1 MNTKIILV
9 LLMMLGVIFHLS
21 SQSLVEI
28 DASAGNRAIL
38 DFGPANPG
46 FSNTDG
52 YRLSWNS
59 STNQLDFRG
68 LDLVFSGG
76 VALPSFVTKMSLS
89 TEGYLG
95 VGAQKGENLLFVK
108 GAGTTFG
115 SPMKFQ
121 PPSNGFTE
129 VVGYFENTLAS
140 SHTAITISGNPGND
154 AIIYLAQGGG
164 LPLWDIRNDFSD
176 NNELQFRWQGQN
188 AENNIRM
195 RLTDTGNLIIDGTL
209 TEGSDVNNKEII
221 TPISNEEILDKLV
234 TVPITEWQYKGTSE
248 RHIGPM
254 AQDFYKTFGLGF
266 GETTISNVDKD
277 GINMAAI
284 QALYDR
290 VVELENQNDILK
302 SYINKEIRDLKNKM
316 SKISEDE
323 E

>member
-1 MNTKIILV
+1 
-9 LLMMLGVIFHLS
+9 MLFAFLIVSSCLS
-21 SQSLVEI
+21 LSAQSLVEI

-46 FSNTDG
+46 LSSTDG

-59 STNQLDFRG
+59 TNNQLDFRG
-68 LDLVFSGG
+68 LDLVFSGS
-76 VALPSFVTKMSLS
+76 VALPTFVTKMSLS

-95 VGAQKGENLLFVK
+95 LGPQMAENLLFVK

-115 SPMKFQ
+115 SPMAFS
-121 PPSNGFTE
+121 PPSAGFTE

-140 SHTAITISGNPGND
+140 SHTAITVSANPGND
-154 AIIYLAQGGG
+154 AIIYLAQGSG
-164 LPLWDIRNDFSD
+164 LPLWDIRNDFSA

-188 AENNIRM
+188 AENDVRLK
-195 RLTDTGNLIIDGTL
+195 LTDTGNLIIDGTL

-221 TPISNEEILDKLV
+221 SPISNEEILNKLV

-277 GINMAAI
+277 GVNMAAI
-284 QALYDR
+284 QALYER
-290 VVELENQNDILK
+290 VIELENQNEILK
-302 SYINKEIRDLKNKM
+302 SYINEEILNLKNQIRNI
-316 SKISEDE
+316 SKDK
-323 E
+323 